1 MKPTIIFL
9 LFPIRPINKKYFLNG
24 VNVKFCKTHLA
35 KNPSISGLKHLN
47 RLDSVI
53 ASSEIINQDTFEGIF
68 LDEELNLIEG
78 TMTNIFFLKRGILF
92 TPPINDFGIDGIM
105 RQVVIEK
112 HLNFSEGIRIKK
124 INFSH
129 LNEFDGMFLT
139 NSILKILP
147 VKKIGKKIFKIP
159 NSIFKI
165 TDYFEKSGNLEFT

>member
-1 MKPTIIFL
+1 
-9 LFPIRPINKKYFLNG
+9 
-24 VNVKFCKTHLA
+24 
-35 KNPSISGLKHLN
+35 
-47 RLDSVI
+47 
-53 ASSEIINQDTFEGIF
+53 
-68 LDEELNLIEG
+68 
-78 TMTNIFFLKRGILF
+78 
-92 TPPINDFGIDGIM
+92 M

-112 HLNFSEGIRIKK
+112 YLNFSEGIRIKK